1 MFVINCS
8 KERQERRSY
17 FKMLVIKSDERLHR
31 ILCAGCNI
39 VYIEIENKTVRK
51 RHEKDRSH
59 NIDTYE
65 I

>member
-1 MFVINCS
+1 
-8 KERQERRSY
+8 
-17 FKMLVIKSDERLHR
+17 MLVIKSDERLHR